1 MLKFFLY
8 LTLFTIF
15 LLGFT
20 IAGQPLGAS
29 QANKNFFSI
38 FSNAQV
44 NQKDK
49 GNANSANQNFNL
61 ASFFNNAN
69 SKKNLNTNMFNSQA
83 FKTSKNANT
92 KNSKL
97 AKHQSGL
104 NNVQQAH
111 QKKYNKHN
119 QNMNSVFNNVN
130 LVNNVDNINS
140 LKNARSRNSAT
151 KRGQHNNINIGAFA
165 KHQDSMSLDNADY
178 GMSGPAM
185 SGAYGK
191 GLGGMA
197 GWGGTKDLSQ
207 QQSAQTHQFGNSLV
221 GSDTSSFATAS
232 SNNAATQRLRQRKHH
247 NAIGKT
253 NKNQNA
259 NNNNLNYLNTNVN
272 NRQQAFNNDF
282 NAANSRASQRARASG
297 RKQAG
302 NKVNYA
308 SNKNATQ
315 KKNVQSAN
323 KASRNTNMNQAYAQ
337 RTANGKTVTNRSTA
351 QKAF

>member
-1 MLKFFLY
+1 MLKFLLY
-8 LTLFTIF
+8 LTFFTVF

-49 GNANSANQNFNL
+49 GNANAANQNFNL

-83 FKTSKNANT
+83 FKTSKSANA
-92 KNSKL
+92 KKSRL

-119 QNMNSVFNNVN
+119 QNMNSNFNNLN
-130 LVNNVDNINS
+130 LVNNVDNINNV
-140 LKNARSRNSAT
+140 KNARSRNTAT
-151 KRGQHNNINIGAFA
+151 KRGQHNNVNIGAFA

-191 GLGGMA
+191 GLSGMT
-197 GWGGTKDLSQ
+197 GWRGAKNLSQ
-207 QQSAQTHQFGNSLV
+207 QKSAQTHQFGNSLV

-247 NAIGKT
+247 NAIGRT

-259 NNNNLNYLNTNVN
+259 NNNNLNYLNTNIN
-272 NRQQAFNNDF
+272 NRQQAFNNGL

-297 RKQAG
+297 RKQTA
-302 NKVNYA
+302 NMVNYA

-315 KKNVQSAN
+315 RKNAQSGN
-323 KASRNTNMNQAYAQ
+323 KARRGTNMSQAFAQ
-337 RTANGKTVTNRSTA
+337 KTANGKTVKNRSAA